1 MIRVLAARPAIVLA
15 VALCLAGCE
24 GDQAG
29 TPSAPLPAPPPPAP
43 PPPAPPPEPPGVAGE
58 PAPLILIEGGPPAQ
72 VPVSDLFVVGLGQQS
87 EARTEVRSEHETVA
101 TVQVVGSG
109 LMAVVVVTPV
119 SEGQTTVT
127 ASLTTLAGSAT
138 QTIRVTVDPAPV
150 RAVGEPPSATLLAG
164 GSGRDVPVGEYFAV
178 DPSHSDAV
186 EVEAVSEDEG
196 VAVARLTGAGLMSV
210 LTIEPVGPGNTWIR
224 IVVRIPGWSATQW
237 ISVTV
242 LAEPP
247 EPPRVIGEPE
257 PLSLVEGGA
266 WLFVRL
272 QRLFSTGDWD
282 RDHAVEV
289 EARSENADVVTVR
302 HEGTGLFADLTV
314 TPVRPGETAVVVTVR
329 NLGGAATARIPA
341 TVLPAAPLR
350 VARSFGPLAFV
361 AGTRGTAWGV
371 SDVFEPPGYLLEAR
385 SLDEKVVRVSAE
397 NGATSRYFYAGV
409 DFDPVGP
416 GETSV
421 VLTASNAAGKA
432 ETTVRVTVLEKLR
445 LELLSQLGPAGGP
458 PLRLREGAQ
467 WNLLIRALDEGAY
480 ASTQRRRV
488 TIRIA
493 TDAPADQLRVPESVS
508 AEYGHRLAVP
518 VEALADE
525 VGGEPEATY
534 SVSLAPGGDLPPW
547 IELSEEPI
555 RVTVLDSP
563 GAACEDLRVDASLAR
578 TSGTMRRGTFRI
590 QAAHPDTSVSWAAP
604 YVDRT
609 SSHPVWRTVATHV
622 FPERLLLRPLG
633 TGFEQEVRLRWWD
646 GDLRLTVQAP
656 GCEPVEL
663 HCDEFNCDVR

>member
-1 MIRVLAARPAIVLA
+1 M
-15 VALCLAGCE
+15 
-24 GDQAG
+24 
-29 TPSAPLPAPPPPAP
+29 
-43 PPPAPPPEPPGVAGE
+43 
-58 PAPLILIEGGPPAQ
+58 
-72 VPVSDLFVVGLGQQS
+72 GQQS

-101 TVQVVGSG
+101 TAQVVGSG

-127 ASLTTLAGSAT
+127 ASLTTSAGSAA

-150 RAVGEPPSATLLAG
+150 RAVGEPRPATLVAG
-164 GSGRDVPVGEYFAV
+164 GAGRDVPVGEYFVV
-178 DPSHSDAV
+178 DPSQRDAV

-210 LTIEPVGPGNTWIR
+210 LTIEPVGPGDTWIR

-257 PLSLVEGGA
+257 PVSLVEGGA

-272 QRLFSTGDWD
+272 ERLFSTGDRDQD
-282 RDHAVEV
+282 RAVEV
-289 EARSENADVVTVR
+289 EARSENENVVTVR

-341 TVLPAAPLR
+341 TVLPAEPLR
-350 VARSFGPLAFV
+350 VAEPFGPLAFV
-361 AGTRGTAWGV
+361 AGTRPTSWSV
-371 SDVFEPPGYLLEAR
+371 TNVFEPPGYLLEAR
-385 SLDEKVVRVSAE
+385 SLDETVVRVWAR
-397 NGATSRYFYAGV
+397 NGSTSDFFYSGLAFELVGLGEATI
-409 DFDPVGP
+409 
-416 GETSV
+416 

-445 LELLSQLGPAGGP
+445 LELLSQMGPAGGP

-467 WNLLIRALDEGAY
+467 WNLWIRALDEGAY
-480 ASTQRRRV
+480 AETQRRRV

-518 VEALADE
+518 VGALADD
-525 VGGEPEATY
+525 VRGEPEATY
-534 SVSLAPGGDLPPW
+534 TVSLASGGDLPPW
-547 IELSEEPI
+547 IELSDEPI

-563 GAACEDLRVDASLAR
+563 GAACEDLRVEVSLAR

-590 QAAHPDTSVSWAAP
+590 QAAHPDTSVSWEAP

-663 HCDEFNCDVR
+663 HCDEFTCDVQ

>member
-1 MIRVLAARPAIVLA
+1 MKEIGSTRFRGLGPRCRPEVSVPGLRVLH
-15 VALCLAGCE
+15 AGQLR
-24 GDQAG
+24 G
-29 TPSAPLPAPPPPAP
+29 SAPLR
-43 PPPAPPPEPPGVAGE
+43 GT
-58 PAPLILIEGGPPAQ
+58 
-72 VPVSDLFVVGLGQQS
+72 VP
-87 EARTEVRSEHETVA
+87 
-101 TVQVVGSG
+101 
-109 LMAVVVVTPV
+109 
-119 SEGQTTVT
+119 
-127 ASLTTLAGSAT
+127 
-138 QTIRVTVDPAPV
+138 
-150 RAVGEPPSATLLAG
+150 
-164 GSGRDVPVGEYFAV
+164 
-178 DPSHSDAV
+178 
-186 EVEAVSEDEG
+186 
-196 VAVARLTGAGLMSV
+196 
-210 LTIEPVGPGNTWIR
+210 
-224 IVVRIPGWSATQW
+224 
-237 ISVTV
+237 
-242 LAEPP
+242 
-247 EPPRVIGEPE
+247 
-257 PLSLVEGGA
+257 
-266 WLFVRL
+266 
-272 QRLFSTGDWD
+272 
-282 RDHAVEV
+282 
-289 EARSENADVVTVR
+289 
-302 HEGTGLFADLTV
+302 
-314 TPVRPGETAVVVTVR
+314 
-329 NLGGAATARIPA
+329 
-341 TVLPAAPLR
+341 
-350 VARSFGPLAFV
+350 
-361 AGTRGTAWGV
+361 TRGRGFCA
-371 SDVFEPPGYLLEAR
+371 SEPCCGPR
-385 SLDEKVVRVSAE
+385 SLDEKVVGVSAE
-397 NGATSRYFYAGV
+397 NGATSDTFYAGV

-445 LELLSQLGPAGGP
+445 LELLSQMGPAGGP

-518 VEALADE
+518 VGALADD
-525 VGGEPEATY
+525 VRGEPEATY
-534 SVSLAPGGDLPPW
+534 TVSLAPGGDLPPW

-563 GAACEDLRVDASLAR
+563 GAACEDLRVEVSLAR

-609 SSHPVWRTVATHV
+609 SSHPVWRTVAPHV

>member
-29 TPSAPLPAPPPPAP
+29 TPSAPLPAP

-119 SEGQTTVT
+119 SEGQTTV
-127 ASLTTLAGSAT
+127 AVSLTTPAGSAT

-150 RAVGEPPSATLLAG
+150 RAVGEPRPATLVAG
-164 GSGRDVPVGEYFAV
+164 GSGRDVPVGEYFVV

-272 QRLFSTGDWD
+272 ERLFYTGDRD
-282 RDHAVEV
+282 QDHAVEV

-302 HEGTGLFADLTV
+302 HEGTGLFADVRV

-341 TVLPAAPLR
+341 TVLLAEPLR

-397 NGATSRYFYAGV
+397 NGATSRFFYAGV
-409 DFDPVGP
+409 DFEPVGP

-458 PLRLREGAQ
+458 PVRLREGAQ

-480 ASTQRRRV
+480 ASTERRRV

-493 TDAPADQLRVPESVS
+493 TDAPSDQLRVPESVS
-508 AEYGHRLAVP
+508 AEYGHRLAVL

-534 SVSLAPGGDLPPW
+534 TVSLAPGGDLPPW

-590 QAAHPDTSVSWAAP
+590 QAAHPDTSVSWEAP

-609 SSHPVWRTVATHV
+609 AFRPIWRTVATHV

-633 TGFEQEVRLRWWD
+633 TGFEQEVLLRWWD
-646 GDLRLTVQAP
+646 GDLRVTLQAP

>member
-1 MIRVLAARPAIVLA
+1 MIDRLAARPAIVLA

-24 GDQAG
+24 GEQAG
-29 TPSAPLPAPPPPAP
+29 TPSAPLPAP

-58 PAPLILIEGGPPAQ
+58 PAPLTLIEGGPPAQ
-72 VPVSDLFVVGLGQQS
+72 VPVSDLFVVALGQQS

-101 TVQVVGSG
+101 TAQVVGSG

-127 ASLTTLAGSAT
+127 ASLTTSAGSAA

-150 RAVGEPPSATLLAG
+150 RAVGEPRPATLVAG
-164 GSGRDVPVGEYFAV
+164 GSGRDVPVGEYFVV
-178 DPSHSDAV
+178 DPSQRDAV

-272 QRLFSTGDWD
+272 ERLFYTGDRD
-282 RDHAVEV
+282 QDHAVEV

-302 HEGTGLFADLTV
+302 HEGTGLFADVRV

-329 NLGGAATARIPA
+329 NLGGAATVRIPA
-341 TVLPAAPLR
+341 IVIPAEPLR
-350 VARSFGPLAFV
+350 VTRSFGPLAFV
-361 AGTRGTAWGV
+361 AGTRGTTWGV
-371 SDVFEPPGYLLEAR
+371 TNVFEPPGYLLEAR

-397 NGATSRYFYAGV
+397 NGATSDFFYAGV
-409 DFDPVGP
+409 DFEPVGP

-445 LELLSQLGPAGGP
+445 LELFSQMGPARGGP
-458 PLRLREGAQ
+458 PFRLREGAQ
-467 WNLLIRALDEGAY
+467 LNLFIRALDEGAY
-480 ASTQRRRV
+480 ADTERRRV

-518 VEALADE
+518 VGALADD
-525 VGGEPEATY
+525 VRGEPEATY
-534 SVSLAPGGDLPPW
+534 TVSLAPGGDLPPW

-563 GAACEDLRVDASLAR
+563 GAACEDLRVEVSLAR

-590 QAAHPDTSVSWAAP
+590 QAAHPDTSVSWEAP

-609 SSHPVWRTVATHV
+609 AFRPIWRTVATHV

-633 TGFEQEVRLRWWD
+633 RGFEQEVRLRWWD

-656 GCEPVEL
+656 GCEAVEL